1 MKCRFCSSE
10 KLNLFIDLGMSP
22 PSNSFLTVEQLNNPE
37 VYLPLK
43 LWICKDC
50 FLVQIDEYK
59 NAREIFS
66 DDYVYFSSYSTT
78 WLKHS
83 KNYVDM
89 ISKRLNLNRDSL
101 AIEIASNDGYLLQ
114 YFKEKNIPCLGIE
127 PTANTA
133 RVAKEKGIN
142 TLTEYF
148 TESKA
153 KQVAIEFGKADLILG
168 NNVFAHVP
176 NINDF
181 VRGLNVLLKDSGTI
195 TLEFPHLLKLI
206 ENNQYDTI
214 YHEHFWYFSVY
225 SLQSVFKKHKL
236 TIYDI
241 DELTTHGGSLRLY
254 LKHFENNSIPISKNV
269 QDVID
274 NEIKSGINKPDYYQ
288 GFVNRVSKNKLD
300 ILEFLVRQ
308 KKDRKKIAAYGAA
321 AKGNTFLNYCGIK
334 NDLIDFVVDASPN
347 KQNKLLPGSHIPV
360 VSEKVLRLEKPDYV
374 LIFPWNIKD
383 EISEQINY
391 IKDWGGIFVVAIPN
405 LEILG

>member
-10 KLNLFIDLGMSP
+10 NLNLFIDLGMSP
-22 PSNSFLTVEQLNNPE
+22 LSNSFLTVDQLNNPE

-43 LWICKDC
+43 LWICNDC

-59 NAREIFS
+59 NAHEIFN
-66 DDYVYFSSYSTT
+66 DDYAYFSSYSTT
-78 WLKHS
+78 WLNHS

-89 ISKRLNLNRDSL
+89 ISKRLNLNGESF

-114 YFKEKNIPCLGIE
+114 YFKEKKIPCLGIE

-133 RVAKEKGIN
+133 KVAKDKGIN
-142 TLTEYF
+142 TIMEYF

-153 KQVAIEFGKADLILG
+153 KQIAIEFGKTDLILG

-181 VRGLNVLLKDSGTI
+181 VKGLKELLKASGTV

-225 SLQSVFKKHKL
+225 SLQNVFKKYNL
-236 TIYDI
+236 SIYDI
-241 DELTTHGGSLRLY
+241 EELPTHGGSLRLY
-254 LKHFENNSIPISKNV
+254 IKHSENNSIPILKSV
-269 QDVID
+269 QNIVDMEIRNGID
-274 NEIKSGINKPDYYQ
+274 KFDYYQ
-288 GFVNRVSKNKLD
+288 VFVKRVSNNKLD
-300 ILEFLVRQ
+300 ILEFLVKQ
-308 KKDRKKIAAYGAA
+308 KKDGKKIAAYGAA
-321 AKGNTFLNYCGIK
+321 AKGNTFLNFCGIK
-334 NDLIDFVVDASPN
+334 NDIIDFVVDASPI
-347 KQNKLLPGSHIPV
+347 KQNKFLPGSHIPV
-360 VSEKVLRLEKPDYV
+360 VSEEVLRIEKPDYV

-383 EISEQINY
+383 EISNQISY
-391 IKDWGGIFVVAIPN
+391 IKDWGGKFVVSIPY
-405 LEILG
+405 LEILQ

>member
-1 MKCRFCSSE
+1 MKCRFCSGE
-10 KLNLFIDLGMSP
+10 TLNLFIDLGMSP
-22 PSNSFLTVEQLNNPE
+22 PSNSFLTVEELNKPE

-43 LWICKDC
+43 LWICNDC

-66 DDYVYFSSYSTT
+66 NDYVYFSSYSST

-89 ISKRLNLNRDSL
+89 ISKRLNLNVDSL

-114 YFKEKNIPCLGIE
+114 YFKEKSIPCLGIE

-133 RVAKEKGIN
+133 RVAKDKGIN
-142 TLTEYF
+142 TIVEYF
-148 TESKA
+148 TEAKA

-176 NINDF
+176 DINDF
-181 VRGLNVLLKDSGTI
+181 VKGLKQLLKDSGTV

-225 SLQSVFKKHKL
+225 SLQNVFKKHNL

-241 DELTTHGGSLRLY
+241 DELPTQGGSLRLY
-254 LKHFENNSIPISKNV
+254 LKHFENNFLPVSNNV
-269 QDVID
+269 QNVID
-274 NEIKSGINKPDYYQ
+274 NEIKHGINKHDYYQ
-288 GFVNRVSKNKLD
+288 AFVHRVSKNKLD
-300 ILEFLVRQ
+300 ILEFLVKQ
-308 KKDRKKIAAYGAA
+308 MKDGKKIAAYGAA

-383 EISEQINY
+383 EISAQINY
-391 IKDWGGIFVVAIPN
+391 IKDWGGKFVVAIPN